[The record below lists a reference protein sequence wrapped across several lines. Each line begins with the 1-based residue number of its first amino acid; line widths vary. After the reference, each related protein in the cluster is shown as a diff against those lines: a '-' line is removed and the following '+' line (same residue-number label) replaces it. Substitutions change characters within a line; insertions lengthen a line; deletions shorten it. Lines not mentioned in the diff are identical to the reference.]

1 MSSMDIAKHY
11 GSDLGVEGL
20 KTRYHRFIKPDVQLL
35 IEAVRSGV
43 DAKTVVLSCDGKI
56 YQLLFD
62 KHLSFRYDFSDYRY
76 C

>member
-1 MSSMDIAKHY
+1 MSSMGIVKHY

-20 KTRYHRFIKPDVQLL
+20 KTRYHRFIKSDVELL
-35 IEAVRSGV
+35 KKAVESGV

-56 YQLLFD
+56 YYFINF
-62 KHLSFRYDFSDYRY
+62 LSSTFPFVMTS